1 MSVGTE
7 NAVLGGSVTGTRLLD
22 LVADAVVFTENVA
35 ECLAAK
41 GGALYIGGGRAVALK
56 GATLENHKVS
66 VTARSGSGGAAQ
78 AAVGPCT
85 SSLERRTSRSVD
97 CLEMSLGWRV
107 L

>member
-1 MSVGTE
+1 VSVYTD
-7 NAVLGGSVTGTRLLD
+7 ALSGGSVTDTRFLD
-22 LVADAVVFTENVA
+22 LLATAVFTENVA
-35 ECLAAK
+35 ECQAAS
-41 GGALYIGGGRAVALK
+41 GGALYVGGGRAVALK

-85 SSLERRTSRSVD
+85 SSLERPTSRNAD